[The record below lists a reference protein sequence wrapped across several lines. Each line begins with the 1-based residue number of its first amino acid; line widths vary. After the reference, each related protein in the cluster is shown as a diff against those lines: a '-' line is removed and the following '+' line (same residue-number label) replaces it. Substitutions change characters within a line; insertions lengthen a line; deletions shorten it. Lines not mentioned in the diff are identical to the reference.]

1 MTEAQKQLFEY
12 FDADVHDRLKI
23 KSDHAKDALDRV
35 GERFWKLAHWGLDGS
50 ASFNEPN
57 LEFDLPD
64 PPEPGIP
71 EGRYRLISA
80 ARSDE
85 DYAATEAHLLR
96 LSSPLGEWLTR
107 TAKGQTL
114 PTSKIRFDITGHPRK
129 VSMLDPLVGRR
140 GWIRLDLLTLDSD
153 EREEFLLLTAIDDAG
168 QNIDQEI
175 IQRLMDVTGTP
186 VEDTTTPADTAAR
199 LDADADQLTRATLN
213 KASQAG
219 DERFKQVQKQV
230 DAWADDK
237 IHAAEQVLD
246 TIRRELRG
254 ARRRAEVAETVAAQ
268 QEAQAAIA
276 QLEAK
281 RRRARRQIEDT
292 EDEVEAERL
301 KLLAQLRA
309 RSQRSH
315 DRKTLFTICF
325 ETK

>member
-1 MTEAQKQLFEY
+1 
-12 FDADVHDRLKI
+12 
-23 KSDHAKDALDRV
+23 
-35 GERFWKLAHWGLDGS
+35 
-50 ASFNEPN
+50 
-57 LEFDLPD
+57 
-64 PPEPGIP
+64 
-71 EGRYRLISA
+71 
-80 ARSDE
+80 
-85 DYAATEAHLLR
+85 
-96 LSSPLGEWLTR
+96 
-107 TAKGQTL
+107 
-114 PTSKIRFDITGHPRK
+114 
-129 VSMLDPLVGRR
+129 MLDPMVGRR

-153 EREEFLLLTAIDDAG
+153 EREEFLLLTAIDDTG

-199 LDADADQLTRATLN
+199 LDADADQLTQATLN

-268 QEAQAAIA
+268 EEAQAAIA
-276 QLEAK
+276 QLESK